1 MCEISSYFMYSN
13 LNMFQI
19 SRASHPC
26 TGDDDAVIHD
36 LQIDV
41 DHLSVHDFQDVYSR
55 IVVSEDDFLD
65 VSEVPIF
72 EASSDLSAGIALGAR
87 NSSMT
92 LPAPAPKPLI
102 QPSLPVSHRNR
113 GDSQANLSQA
123 AARAR
128 EECLGTSQAILDAK
142 FALQVDTLGYVGGL
156 QD

>member
-1 MCEISSYFMYSN
+1 MI
-13 LNMFQI
+13 QI
-19 SRASHPC
+19 SRASHLC
-26 TGDDDAVIHD
+26 TGDDDAVIDD

-41 DHLSVHDFQDVYSR
+41 DDLSIHDFQDVYSH
-55 IVVSEDDFLD
+55 VVMSEDDFLD
-65 VSEVPIF
+65 VSEIPIS
-72 EASSDLSAGIALGAR
+72 EAPSDLSAGIALGAR

-92 LPAPAPKPLI
+92 LPASAPKPLIQLI